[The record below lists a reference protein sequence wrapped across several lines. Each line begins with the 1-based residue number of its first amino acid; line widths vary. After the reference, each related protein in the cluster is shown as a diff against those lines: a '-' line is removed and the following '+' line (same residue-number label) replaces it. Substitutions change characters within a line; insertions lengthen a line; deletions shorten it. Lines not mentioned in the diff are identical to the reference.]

1 MKKIFLLTL
10 SILVAA
16 CSALP
21 PSVTINLGSN
31 TPASANT
38 PAPTNTIAPQS
49 TASPSSTAAP
59 TSAATPS
66 QRPNIIF
73 ILADDMASTDLEVMP
88 KLKSL
93 ITDQGVSFNNYLV
106 NISLCCPSRVA
117 TLRGQYANNSK
128 IFGNGTPDNGGFE
141 RVYELGLEKAT
152 AAVWLQNAGYR
163 TLLAGKYMNG
173 YPGKAGANYVPPGW
187 TEWYSAVRGNAYNEF
202 GYTLNENGKMVQYG
216 SKAEEYG
223 TDVYAKK
230 TVQLIQTSVKE
241 GKPFFA
247 YVSVYAP
254 HTPATAAPRH
264 EKLFAEVKL
273 PRPPSFNE
281 DDMSDKP
288 AHLQRSNKLTDRQI
302 ANMEEEYR
310 KRLQSLQ
317 AVDDAVETIVNALKE
332 TNQLNNTYI
341 FFASDNG
348 YHLGQHRLP
357 AGKQQPYE
365 EDIRL
370 PLIVRGPGVPA
381 GKTVDHLSGNIDL
394 ASTWIE
400 LAGAKADIAVDGRSL
415 VPLLKNN
422 PPSTKDWRQ
431 CFLIQRG
438 EDGDEDSSQPQPTA
452 TPRPPVGGGRLGAGG
467 NPDFAG
473 LRTTKYTYVEYETG
487 EKELYDLAKDPY
499 QLNNIAKS
507 ANAELLKELSTRL
520 AEMMKCA
527 GESCRKSDGVAF
539 KN

>member
-1 MKKIFLLTL
+1 MKKFFLLAL
-10 SILVAA
+10 SIIITA
-16 CSALP
+16 CSTTP
-21 PSVTINLGSN
+21 TPQN
-31 TPASANT
+31 TASPASAV
-38 PAPTNTIAPQS
+38 
-49 TASPSSTAAP
+49 AP
-59 TSAATPS
+59 TSAATPTT
-66 QRPNIIF
+66 RPNIIF
-73 ILADDMASTDLEVMP
+73 ILADDMASTDLAVMP

-93 ITDQGVSFNNYLV
+93 ITDQGVSSNNYLV
-106 NISLCCPSRVA
+106 NISLCCPSRAA
-117 TLRGQYANNSK
+117 TLRGQYAQNTK
-128 IFGNGTPDNGGFE
+128 IFGNNLPSGGFE
-141 RVYELGLEKAT
+141 KVYESGLEKST
-152 AAVWLQNAGYR
+152 VAVWLQNAGYR
-163 TLLAGKYMNG
+163 TMLAGKYLNG
-173 YPGKAGANYVPPGW
+173 YPGKAGNAYVPLGW

-202 GYTLNENGKMVQYG
+202 GYTLNENGKTVQYG
-216 SKAEEYG
+216 SKAEDYG

-230 TVQLIQTSVKE
+230 TVQLIQTSAKE
-241 GKPFFA
+241 SKPFFA
-247 YVSVYAP
+247 YLSVYAP
-254 HTPATAAPRH
+254 HAPATAAPRH
-264 EKLFAEVKL
+264 EKLFADVKL
-273 PRPPSFNE
+273 PRPPNFNE

-288 AHLQRSNKLTDRQI
+288 THLQRSNKLTDKQI
-302 ANMEEEYR
+302 ANIEEEYR

-332 TNQLNNTYI
+332 TNQLGNTYI

-394 ASTWIE
+394 APTWIE
-400 LAGAKADIAVDGRSL
+400 LAGAKADIALDGRSL

-422 PPSTKDWRQ
+422 PPSVESWRQ

-473 LRTTKYTYVEYETG
+473 LRTAKYTYVEYETG

-527 GESCRKSDGVAF
+527 GETCRKLDGVAF

>member
-1 MKKIFLLTL
+1 MRNLFLITL
-10 SILVAA
+10 AITVAA

-21 PSVTINLGSN
+21 QSVTINLGNATN
-31 TPASANT
+31 TPPPQA
-38 PAPTNTIAPQS
+38 TN
-49 TASPSSTAAP
+49 ASPGSTAAP
-59 TSAATPS
+59 TAAALQTASPSA
-66 QRPNIIF
+66 RPNIIF

-106 NISLCCPSRVA
+106 NISLCCPSRTA

-141 RVYELGLEKAT
+141 RVYELGLEKST

-173 YPGKAGANYVPPGW
+173 YPGKAGLSYVPPGW

-202 GYTLNENGKMVQYG
+202 GYTLNENGKTVQYG
-216 SKAEEYG
+216 NKPEDYG

-230 TVQLIQTSVKE
+230 TVQLIQTSAKE

-247 YVSVYAP
+247 YVAVYAP

-264 EKLFAEVKL
+264 EKLFADVKL

-281 DDMSDKP
+281 DDMGDKP
-288 AHLQRSNKLTDRQI
+288 AHLQRSNKLTDKQI

-317 AVDDAVETIVNALKE
+317 AVDDAVETIVNTLKE

-381 GKTVDHLSGNIDL
+381 GRTVNHLAGNIDL

-400 LAGAKADIAVDGRSL
+400 LAGAKADIALDGRSL

-422 PPSTKDWRQ
+422 PPSMESWRQ

-438 EDGDEDSSQPQPTA
+438 DEGDEDSSQPQLTP
-452 TPRPPVGGGRLGAGG
+452 TPRPPTSGGRIGASG

-473 LRTTKYTYVEYETG
+473 LRTAKYTYVEYETG

-499 QLNNIAKS
+499 QLNSIAKS
-507 ANAELLKELSTRL
+507 ANADLLKELSIRL

-527 GESCRKSDGVAF
+527 GETCRKSDGVAF